1 MPTNDLYENKILLLY
16 YKNLSYQLVFLF
28 SNIHRDMQWNIR
40 VNANIRIQTHL
51 MELVN
56 FSNPV
61 EKYFHKPKI
70 KSVWCKYNEV
80 KIFKCKLKSKKIRRD
95 VNIDIS

>member
-1 MPTNDLYENKILLLY
+1 MKTKFYIVVLQKIY
-16 YKNLSYQLVFLF
+16 HTLVFLF

-70 KSVWCKYNEV
+70 KSVWCKRNEV
-80 KIFKCKLKSKKIRRD
+80 KIFKCKLKSKKIQRD
-95 VNIDIS
+95 INIDIS

>member
-1 MPTNDLYENKILLLY
+1 MKTKFYIVVLQKIY
-16 YKNLSYQLVFLF
+16 HTLVFLF

-70 KSVWCKYNEV
+70 KSVWCNEV

-95 VNIDIS
+95 INIDIS